1 MNTIRDL
8 WNIFRHYR
16 LSTVLNVLGMAVA
29 LAVAYI
35 MLVQVYYDYS
45 YNKCVKDYNRLFRV
59 EHNFW
64 ERGGFSIHFPVPFAN
79 IIVTNNPTVE
89 GYHLGTLSNRDVDHT
104 FEKFPDEPLVLGGT
118 ELTEGSL
125 VALGVELVEG
135 DFEPV
140 LKRSAMAFSRS
151 VAEKYNLEI
160 GDRVCWGRE
169 YKAASA
175 LTVGAIFEDFPKN
188 SDLYGLNAFYGPYY
202 NKMESKDWSNWNDPL
217 YVRLYSED
225 DVDAFMQH
233 VFSQLAL
240 IEERTFDIK
249 TIDEMKNFLRLTPFD
264 KTHFT
269 TDISQYDSNVVNKG
283 MLFTLLAM
291 AIVVL
296 IIAFVNFFNFFVALI
311 PKRIRGINTRKILG
325 ASTLSLRIGVFLEAL
340 LLMLISFVLSFV
352 LLYLIEN
359 SSLHDIF
366 KLQSSL
372 FAYDN
377 IVVVAVLV
385 PISLFAAMLMAVY
398 PAHYLTSFQPAF
410 VLKGNFGATS
420 AGKMLRNILIGLQ
433 FVLSFVFII
442 VTAFMYMQIS
452 FMIQHDKGFESKGII
467 RCTPEQL
474 VKDYD
479 NPETMDLLRN
489 ELLSS
494 PYIEDVSMSNVE
506 LVGNYKDGWGR
517 NWSQSVADE
526 NNLQFRVLHVTWNFL
541 KCMGVEIAEGRDFIA
556 DDLNSVGGKFIF
568 NMTAKK
574 KYGMTLDDWVSQNG
588 YQNEIVGFCK
598 DFNERYMQYPI
609 EPFAFYVTK
618 DFPTWL
624 MYRIYIKLN
633 DDADYREI
641 DDFLKRVSEQYGGTL
656 HKYIGFN
663 RMLVYDEFLSKVG
676 YSDERAQLTVI
687 MIFSFIAIVIS
698 LLGVFGLVF
707 FETQYRQKEIA
718 LRRING
724 AFVSDILK
732 LFNWRFVKIL
742 FVCFIISLPI
752 ATYLVQRWLQE
763 FAYVTPLHWWVY
775 AVAFVVVTILTLSV
789 VVFSAWSTVNRNP
802 VDVLR

>member
-16 LSTVLNVLGMAVA
+16 LSTVLNVFGMAVA
-29 LAVAYI
+29 LTVAYI

-45 YNKCVKDYNRLFRV
+45 YNKGIKDYNRLFRV

-64 ERGGFSIHFPVPFAN
+64 EKDYSVHFSVPFAN
-79 IIVTNNPTVE
+79 IMVANNPVVE
-89 GYHLGTLSNRDVDHT
+89 GYHFGGLSNRDVDHT

-225 DVDAFMQH
+225 DADAFMQH
-233 VFSQLAL
+233 VLSQLSL
-240 IEERTFDIK
+240 VEERTFDIK
-249 TIDEMKNFLRLTPFD
+249 SVDELKQFLRLTPFD

-269 TDISQYDSNVVNKG
+269 TDISRYDSNVVNKG

-291 AIVVL
+291 AFVVM

-311 PKRIRGINTRKILG
+311 PKRIRSMNTRKILG
-325 ASTLSLRIGVFLEAL
+325 ASTFSLCLGVFLEAL
-340 LLMLISFVLSFV
+340 LLMLISFALSFV
-352 LLYLIEN
+352 LVYFIEN
-359 SSLHDIF
+359 SSLHDIL
-366 KLQSSL
+366 KLQLSL
-372 FAYDN
+372 FSN
-377 IVVVAVLV
+377 ENVVLV
-385 PISLFAAMLMAVY
+385 AILVPTSLLAAMLMAVY

-410 VLKGNFGATS
+410 VLKGNFGATP
-420 AGKMLRNILIGLQ
+420 AGKMLRNILIGVQ
-433 FVLSFVFII
+433 FVLSFVFIT
-442 VTAFMYMQIS
+442 VMAFMYMQIS
-452 FMIQHDKGFESKGII
+452 FMTQHDKGFESKGII
-467 RCTPEQL
+467 RCSVNQL
-474 VKDYD
+474 IKDYY
-479 NPETMDLLRN
+479 NPETMTLLFN
-489 ELLSS
+489 ELSSS
-494 PYIEDVSMSNVE
+494 PYIANVAMSQE
-506 LVGNYKDGWGR
+506 GLVGDHKSGWGR
-517 NWSQSVADE
+517 NWSQGEDGD
-526 NNLQFRVLHVTWNFL
+526 NNIQFRVLSVSWNFL
-541 KCMGVEIAEGRDFIA
+541 ECMGIEIAEGRDFNE
-556 DDLNSVGGKFIF
+556 DDYVNGTGDKLIF

-574 KYGMTLDDWVSQNG
+574 KYGMTLDDWVKNNG
-588 YQNEIVGFCK
+588 ERCEIVGFCS
-598 DFNERYMQYPI
+598 DFNERSMQYPI
-609 EPFAFYVTK
+609 EPFAFYLSSQSV
-618 DFPTWL
+618 PVWN
-624 MYRIYIKLN
+624 IYIKLHN
-633 DDADYREI
+633 DADYNSVN
-641 DDFLKRVSEQYGGTL
+641 DFLKRISEQYDGEL
-656 HKYIGFN
+656 HKQPGFN
-663 RMLVYDEFLSKVG
+663 RMLVYDEFLSETG
-676 YSDERAQLTVI
+676 YREERAQLTVI
-687 MIFSFIAIVIS
+687 MIFSFIAVAIS

-732 LFNWRFVKIL
+732 LFNLRFVKIL
-742 FVCFIISLPI
+742 LVCFIIALPI
-752 ATYLVQRWLQE
+752 ATYLVLRWLQE
-763 FAYVTPLHWWVY
+763 FAYVTSLHWWVY
-775 AVAFVVVTILTLSV
+775 AIAFIAVTMLTLSV